1 MKLSVCMIV
10 RDNEHMIRECLESI
24 RPWVDEMI
32 VVDTGSKDATP
43 QIAESLGAKLFQF
56 EWIDD
61 FSAARNVSLEH
72 ASGKWLFWMDSDD
85 TISEECGRKLR
96 ALADGQHASNT
107 FGYVMQVRCPA
118 IGKNGIDEFTVVDH
132 VKMFRNDP
140 RVRFEG
146 RIHEQVLMPIRRIG
160 GEIAWTDIYVVHSG
174 SDYSPEGQRRK
185 SERDLRILQ
194 KDLEERPD
202 HPFVLFNFAMT
213 YAELGRYKEAL
224 PWVEKCLE
232 VSQPYESHVRKT
244 YAYLANCHSQ
254 LEQESQALD
263 ACRRGRELFPDDA
276 ELLFRE
282 AMSLHS
288 LQRYDEAIARYREL
302 LNLETSEELKSTDP
316 SITGFKCRFNL
327 GVCYSEA
334 GKSPEAELQWRE
346 VLREHPSYRPALR
359 SLTEQL
365 RKDGKRIAARVEELD
380 RTGENILLII
390 GSDHGH
396 ETTTEIVDMDDM
408 LVAAGLKDSPDSRE
422 VAIAPQG
429 TSVTIYL
436 APEAMDREGAIVEFL
451 KGQPYVGGITHGA
464 DLAKLGMPVD
474 ELAPRIAV
482 TGAATEEPNEFGVK
496 GGSVAFQG
504 TLKISNNQGC
514 GQHGGL
520 GTYEQSPFAMAR
532 GPLYQGGTKSGDPTC
547 TVDLAPTVLRHLGL
561 DYGDVDGA
569 PLP

>member
-1 MKLSVCMIV
+1 MNLSVCMIV

-61 FSAARNVSLEH
+61 FSAARNVSLEQ

-85 TISEECGRKLR
+85 TISAECGRKLR

-107 FGYVMQVRCPA
+107 YGYVMQVRCPA
-118 IGKNGIDEFTVVDH
+118 IGKNGIEEFTVVDH

-146 RIHEQVLMPIRRIG
+146 RIHEQVLMPIRKIG

-185 SERDLRILQ
+185 SERDLRILK

-224 PWVEKCLE
+224 PWVEKCLA

-254 LEQESQALD
+254 LEQESEALE
-263 ACRRGRELFPDDA
+263 ACRRGRALFPDDA

-282 AMSLHS
+282 AMTLHS
-288 LQRYDEAIARYREL
+288 LKRFDEAIAKYREL
-302 LNLETSEELKSTDP
+302 LNLETTEELKSTDP

-334 GKSPEAELQWRE
+334 GRSAEAELQWRE
-346 VLREHPSYRPALR
+346 VLRDHASYRPALR

-365 RKDGKRIAARVEELD
+365 RKDGKRITARVEAERMCAHRATRAEGLCVLGILEED
-380 RTGENILLII
+380 AEN
-390 GSDHGH
+390 
-396 ETTTEIVDMDDM
+396 V
-408 LVAAGLKDSPDSRE
+408 P
-422 VAIAPQG
+422 
-429 TSVTIYL
+429 
-436 APEAMDREGAIVEFL
+436 
-451 KGQPYVGGITHGA
+451 
-464 DLAKLGMPVD
+464 LAKQHFD
-474 ELAPRIAV
+474 EAV
-482 TGAATEEPNEFGVK
+482 RDFGDDTHVRESASRFYFGNGFHEEAQNVIRHTVELEPENGAALHNLGALLLQQGRVEEAIQRLQQSLAVRPHALQTEQLLGAALEARRTEGP
-496 GGSVAFQG
+496 
-504 TLKISNNQGC
+504 
-514 GQHGGL
+514 GL
-520 GTYEQSPFAMAR
+520 AS
-532 GPLYQGGTKSGDPTC
+532 
-547 TVDLAPTVLRHLGL
+547 
-561 DYGDVDGA
+561 
-569 PLP
+569 